1 MTTKTLSLQQVRF
14 MRLILFFDLPQKTK
28 EDKYNYQKFSKNLK
42 EFGFIRVQYSVY
54 SRLCIDRNVAS
65 SLMKNI
71 KLVSPINAD
80 IRYLI
85 VTEKTYQSMVDLNNS
100 TTLQEKI
107 INKDRLFIFRSKH
120 DH

>member
-1 MTTKTLSLQQVRF
+1 MTTKILSLQQVRF

-42 EFGFIRVQYSVY
+42 KLGFIRVQFSVY

-71 KLVSPINAD
+71 KLVFLPQKLVLFLS
-80 IRYLI
+80 YHFMSGS
-85 VTEKTYQSMVDLNNS
+85 VFQS
-100 TTLQEKI
+100 I
-107 INKDRLFIFRSKH
+107 INRTCF
-120 DH
+120 